1 MTTIEGV
8 TGRSGAPDRAPLPA
22 HQRGYAGR
30 AAAAVSTPGG
40 AIFVLAGL
48 LLVATIVAN
57 PNFGDPGV
65 IIRFVGRT
73 APIAIAAIGQYYVIV
88 AGEFD
93 LSMAA
98 VISMQVVLA
107 GNFIGDDAGRILPG
121 LVLMLALGAA
131 IGVVNGLATTVLRVP
146 SFIVTLGTML
156 ALAGIVDYLTGG
168 AAKGNPPDGFR
179 EIGRGG
185 LTDIPVVDVIPYSLL
200 ILAVVAVAAT
210 WLMRRP
216 YGRSLIA
223 AGDNPEAASVAG
235 GSLVWLKTRAFV
247 LSSLSATVAGI
258 LLVGYAGVHPSVG
271 RGYEFMAI
279 TAVVLGGVLL
289 GGGRGWVLSAAAG
302 AYALELLFTFL
313 TAVGVASTWRD
324 TVQGLIII
332 AAVAVAGRAW
342 QAGRRPARRTGRRT
356 GSHSGAGPH
365 TSRTAP
371 TPAPTTAPST
381 RPAPGTTTGDS

>member
-1 MTTIEGV
+1 MTNLTILDR
-8 TGRSGAPDRAPLPA
+8 TPGRDARPPLAA
-22 HQRGYAGR
+22 HHRGTVGR
-30 AAAAVSTPGG
+30 LAATVSTPGG

-48 LLVATIVAN
+48 LLVATIIAN

-65 IIRFVGRT
+65 IIRFLGRT

-107 GNFIGDDAGRILPG
+107 GNFIGDDTGRIIPG
-121 LVLMLALGAA
+121 MVLMLLLGAA
-131 IGVVNGLATTVLRVP
+131 IGVVNGLATTVLQVP
-146 SFIVTLGTML
+146 SFIVTLGVML
-156 ALAGIVDYLTGG
+156 ALAGIVDYVTGG
-168 AAKGNPPDGFR
+168 AADGNPPDDFR
-179 EIGRGG
+179 QIGRGAIE
-185 LTDIPVVDVIPYSLL
+185 DVPVVDVIPYSLI
-200 ILAVVAVAAT
+200 ILLAICVAAS

-216 YGRSLIA
+216 FGRSLIA
-223 AGDNPEAASVAG
+223 AGDNPQAAHLAG

-271 RGYEFMAI
+271 QGYEFTAI

-302 AYALELLFTFL
+302 AFSLELLFTLL
-313 TAVGVASTWRD
+313 TALGVESTWRD

-332 AAVAVAGRAW
+332 LAVAVAGRAW
-342 QAGRRPARRTGRRT
+342 QAGRRPRRARGGARR
-356 GSHSGAGPH
+356 SDS
-365 TSRTAP
+365 SDSTATPNPP
-371 TPAPTTAPST
+371 T
-381 RPAPGTTTGDS
+381 PGTTPGDS